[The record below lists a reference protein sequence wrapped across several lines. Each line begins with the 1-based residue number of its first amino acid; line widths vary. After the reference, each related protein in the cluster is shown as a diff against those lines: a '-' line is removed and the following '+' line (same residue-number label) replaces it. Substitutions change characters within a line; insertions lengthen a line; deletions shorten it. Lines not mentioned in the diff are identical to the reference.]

1 MVELANLLDWTRSK
15 QDITREYGRIK
26 LTQDKGRNVHYGFGT
41 TFAHCISSAWKT
53 ARLTELGLEVG
64 DLLCLQETF
73 G

>member
-15 QDITREYGRIK
+15 QDITREDGQIK
-26 LTQDKGRNVHYGFGT
+26 LMQDKDRNVHHGLST

-64 DLLCLQETF
+64 DLLCLQEIF